1 MKQQSLVAQRIVC
14 ESLLK
19 KGGTLK
25 VYITQKML
33 SDAKQLTQ
41 KTRRVK
47 PQVKSVEKKQRISKE
62 IKDVQAAE
70 KVALESASK
79 VAHV

>member
-1 MKQQSLVAQRIVC
+1 
-14 ESLLK
+14 
-19 KGGTLK
+19 
-25 VYITQKML
+25 ML
-33 SDAKQLTQ
+33 CDAKQLAKTQ

>member
-1 MKQQSLVAQRIVC
+1 
-14 ESLLK
+14 
-19 KGGTLK
+19 
-25 VYITQKML
+25 ML